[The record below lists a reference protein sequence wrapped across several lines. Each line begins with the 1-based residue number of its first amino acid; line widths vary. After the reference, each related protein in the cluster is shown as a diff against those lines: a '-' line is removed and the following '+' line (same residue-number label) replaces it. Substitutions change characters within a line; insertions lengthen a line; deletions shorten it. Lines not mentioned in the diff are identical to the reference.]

1 MRVLREP
8 ALLAQPRQCGGASL
22 SRRIALLL
30 LVSAASTS
38 LLMLDDR
45 LQQLVTPHNLA
56 VFKPGWCAALML
68 IVACLWL
75 SGSRIVANAVIA
87 LFAGMQLLQLCHIAA
102 IGRPLSPLDIAMI
115 PHQSRDIG
123 EAVRAEIGQNWP
135 SLLAGGVPYALLFA
149 LFNLGLPR
157 VPLPRLR
164 WAWLAVALALAFV
177 PYSAAR
183 RNITHYM
190 PQAKRSSLHNSLM
203 AFGYYAANL
212 SGSSV
217 RSDIDPYR
225 PYVVARAAGNDA
237 ARPRSIWLVI
247 FDSTR
252 ADHWG
257 VAGYA
262 RDTTPV
268 MSRWVAQ
275 GDARWHRGVA
285 GAAATRAAMAL
296 LLNGVRE
303 PGHLEQLRSHRG
315 NLFRLA
321 KQAGYRT
328 YWLST
333 QYGGDLLE
341 DQDKTSIEVTRTR
354 ETDPERVAAVGDDAI
369 IDMLAPLKPGEPRL
383 IVLLL
388 RTAHIPYE
396 DAYRR
401 RATPPPPWPDTASSS
416 SAQRKIDAYDH
427 AIAYQDDLVGR
438 LYQRFEALDEQ
449 GLFVVTSDHG
459 QMLGEDGVWGHNV
472 LTPQIAQVPMLV
484 RSRGPA
490 QAPLGENGEWIFHNQ
505 LAFALTA
512 RMGYRIDNPN
522 ARAGRY
528 FLQGPDAFGDIL
540 FREARVADGQLVL
553 GELSGLR
560 PASSR

>member
-1 MRVLREP
+1 M
-8 ALLAQPRQCGGASL
+8 
-22 SRRIALLL
+22 
-30 LVSAASTS
+30 
-38 LLMLDDR
+38 
-45 LQQLVTPHNLA
+45 
-56 VFKPGWCAALML
+56 
-68 IVACLWL
+68 
-75 SGSRIVANAVIA
+75 
-87 LFAGMQLLQLCHIAA
+87 
-102 IGRPLSPLDIAMI
+102 
-115 PHQSRDIG
+115 
-123 EAVRAEIGQNWP
+123 
-135 SLLAGGVPYALLFA
+135 
-149 LFNLGLPR
+149 
-157 VPLPRLR
+157 
-164 WAWLAVALALAFV
+164 
-177 PYSAAR
+177 
-183 RNITHYM
+183 
-190 PQAKRSSLHNSLM
+190 
-203 AFGYYAANL
+203 
-212 SGSSV
+212 
-217 RSDIDPYR
+217 
-225 PYVVARAAGNDA
+225 
-237 ARPRSIWLVI
+237 I

-252 ADHWG
+252 TDHWG

-285 GAAATRAAMAL
+285 GAAATRASMAL

-315 NLFRLA
+315 NLFGLA

-341 DQDKTSIEVTRTR
+341 DQDKASIDVTRIR

-401 RATPPPPWPDTASSS
+401 RATPPPQWPDTASSS
-416 SAQRKIDAYDH
+416 SEQSKIDAYDH

-459 QMLGEDGVWGHNV
+459 Q
-472 LTPQIAQVPMLV
+472 
-484 RSRGPA
+484 
-490 QAPLGENGEWIFHNQ
+490 
-505 LAFALTA
+505 
-512 RMGYRIDNPN
+512 
-522 ARAGRY
+522 
-528 FLQGPDAFGDIL
+528 
-540 FREARVADGQLVL
+540 
-553 GELSGLR
+553 
-560 PASSR
+560 